1 MSAVAWWEA
10 GFVMKRIS
18 NLFDKVVSFDNLF
31 TSWRKAR
38 RGAGKSP
45 QSLAFE
51 FTLEKELL
59 RLRDEL
65 SSGSWTPGGYRTFTI
80 REPKPRLIAEAPF
93 RDRVVH
99 HAVVGQLEPF
109 FERLFIF
116 DSYATRKGKG
126 THKALVRAQSFLR
139 KNGWYLQADIRQY
152 FASIKIPI
160 LLSLLEARIDD
171 GRMLALL
178 EKILL
183 CDPEQPGLPIG
194 NLTSQFL
201 ANVYLDPFDHHV
213 KERMHAGPYLRYM
226 DDFVLFG
233 KEKSALV
240 QAIPEL
246 TEWLSSRLQLE
257 IKPGSVRV
265 NQACHGLSFLGMRV
279 FPGLMRLRREN
290 LKRSLKHLM
299 AREQQYR
306 KGLISEDKLARCGQS
321 VLSHIKSADSLQLRM
336 TFSKGASS
344 MAARTV

>member
-1 MSAVAWWEA
+1 MNVVVWWEA

-18 NLFDKVVSFDNLF
+18 NLFDKVVSFDNLYA
-31 TSWRKAR
+31 SWRKAR
-38 RGAGKSP
+38 RGAGKSA

-51 FTLEKELL
+51 FSLEKELL

-65 SSGSWTPGGYRTFTI
+65 STGSWLPGGYRTFTI

-109 FERLFIF
+109 YERLFIF

-126 THKALVRAQSFLR
+126 THKALKRAQAFLR
-139 KNGWYLQADIRQY
+139 KNCWYFQADIRQY
-152 FASIKIPI
+152 FASIKLPI
-160 LLSLLEARIDD
+160 LLSLLESRIDD
-171 GRMLALL
+171 EGLLDLL

-183 CDPEQPGLPIG
+183 CDSAQPGLPIG

-213 KERMHAGPYLRYM
+213 KESMRLGPYLRYM

-233 KEKSALV
+233 KEKSALK

-246 TEWLSSRLQLE
+246 AKWLSSRLQLE
-257 IKPGSVRV
+257 IKPGSIRL

-279 FPGLMRLRREN
+279 FPGLMRVRREN
-290 LKRSLKHLM
+290 LKRSLKQLT
-299 AREQQYR
+299 AREEQYR
-306 KGLISEDKLARCGQS
+306 KGLISEDKLAQCGQS

-336 TFSKGASS
+336 TITKGASS